1 MKDVF
6 KAFADLFKAAKG
18 VKDTTTTNGKNEI
31 SVFSFTEIG
40 TIQHFE
46 LCKKVVSE
54 SKVKRE
60 MDANSF
66 LYSIEDTTKA
76 KTMLS
81 KLRKENKCLYDHFQT
96 ILQVANAK
104 TDTAKAVTKTGLA
117 HTSQVQDNIRSNAK
131 GALNYA
137 IKKYN
142 NNGIVTISEIKEA
155 FETLSEGDIYKYYS
169 VSTMCFNCR
178 GLLAKCVNNAMQKK
192 VKAQKE
198 SAKAQKAQ

>member
-1 MKDVF
+1 MKNVLKTF
-6 KAFADLFKAAKG
+6 VDLFKAAKG

-40 TIQHFE
+40 MIQQFE
-46 LCKKVVSE
+46 LCKKVISE
-54 SKVKRE
+54 SRIKKE
-60 MDANSF
+60 MEKNSF
-66 LYSIEDTTKA
+66 LYSTEDTTKA
-76 KTMLS
+76 KEMLS

-96 ILQVANAK
+96 IFQVANAK

-142 NNGIVTISEIKEA
+142 NNEIVTVSEIKEA
-155 FETLSEGDIYKYYS
+155 FEMLSESEIYKYYS

-192 VKAQKE
+192 VRTQKE

>member
-1 MKDVF
+1 MKNVF
-6 KAFADLFKAAKG
+6 KAFAHLFKAAKG
-18 VKDTTTTNGKNEI
+18 VNDTTTTNVGNVV

-40 TIQHFE
+40 TVQQFE
-46 LCKKVVSE
+46 MCKRVVSE
-54 SKVKRE
+54 SRIKKE
-60 MDANSF
+60 MGKNSF
-66 LYSIEDTTKA
+66 LYSIEDTAKA

-81 KLRKENKCLYDHFQT
+81 KLRKEKKCLYDHFQT

-104 TDTAKAVTKTGLA
+104 TDTAKAVTKTGLS

-142 NNGIVTISEIKEA
+142 NNEIVTVSEIKEA
-155 FETLSEGDIYKYYS
+155 FETLSENEIYRYYS